1 VKIAVTAAV
10 VTRARPQSE
19 EAAGPAEKREGLRR
33 RGANVAINYKA
44 QDLAAATNGKTAI
57 ARGMDRRS
65 TAPSGSYTPLQRTGA
80 GRRARRSAGSVVRAQ
95 SIEILAIS
103 RSLR

>member
-10 VTRARPQSE
+10 VTRACPQSE
-19 EAAGPAEKREGLRR
+19 EAAGPAEKREGLRQ

-57 ARGMDRRS
+57 ARGMDPAIDGTLRLVH
-65 TAPSGSYTPLQRTGA
+65 APA
-80 GRRARRSAGSVVRAQ
+80 AHGRRAASAPIGGSVVRAQ